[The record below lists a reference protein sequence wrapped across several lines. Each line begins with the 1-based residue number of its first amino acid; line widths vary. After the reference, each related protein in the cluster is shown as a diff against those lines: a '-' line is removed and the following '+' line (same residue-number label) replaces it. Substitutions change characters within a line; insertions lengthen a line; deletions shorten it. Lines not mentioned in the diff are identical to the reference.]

1 MSIKEIINK
10 KVIKNYTSADSLDN
24 EIEEVPDIIRL
35 DTKINPVYS
44 LAVCILNTE
53 VC

>member
-24 EIEEVPDIIRL
+24 EIEEVPGTIRL
-35 DTKINPVYS
+35 GTKIKPVQS
-44 LAVCILNTE
+44 LAVRILNTE
-53 VC
+53 IC

>member
-10 KVIKNYTSADSLDN
+10 KVINNYTSADSLDN
-24 EIEEVPDIIRL
+24 EIEEVL
-35 DTKINPVYS
+35 GAKIKPVHS
-44 LAVCILNTE
+44 LAVRILNTE

>member
-10 KVIKNYTSADSLDN
+10 KVIKNYTSADSLVN
-24 EIEEVPDIIRL
+24 EIEKEPDTITL
-35 DTKINPVYS
+35 DKGIKPFHC
-44 LAVCILNTE
+44 LAVRILNTE